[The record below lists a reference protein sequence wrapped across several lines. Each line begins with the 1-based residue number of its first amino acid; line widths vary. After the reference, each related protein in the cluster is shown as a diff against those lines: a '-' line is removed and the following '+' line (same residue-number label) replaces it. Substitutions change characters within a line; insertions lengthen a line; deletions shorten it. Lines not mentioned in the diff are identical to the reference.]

1 MESTIKKPLFIQTAT
16 VTGDSGAQGA
26 LNLMSGISANDLV
39 LSVVCT
45 SEANAMCIPWLHNN
59 TNWFAKVVDWRN
71 LAVINKKMTLIV
83 KYIPNGMI

>member
-45 SEANAMCIPWLHNN
+45 SEANAMCIPWLYNN
-59 TNWFAKVVDWRN
+59 TSWFAKVVDWRN
-71 LAVINKKMTLIV
+71 LAVINKRMTLIV

>member
-16 VTGDSGAQGA
+16 VTGDSGAQGV
-26 LNLMSGISANDLV
+26 LSLISVISANDLV

-45 SEANAMCIPWLHNN
+45 SEANAMCIPWLYNN
-59 TNWFAKVVDWRN
+59 TRWFAKVVDWRN
-71 LAVINKKMTLIV
+71 LAVINKNVTLIV